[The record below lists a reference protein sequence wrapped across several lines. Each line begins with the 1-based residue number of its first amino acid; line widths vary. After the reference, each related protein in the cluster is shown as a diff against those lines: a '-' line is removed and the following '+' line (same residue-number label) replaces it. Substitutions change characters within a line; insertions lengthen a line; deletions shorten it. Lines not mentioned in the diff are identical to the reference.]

1 MKLTEKT
8 VAALACEPGK
18 RDRLVFDDT
27 VPGLGVRVTSGG
39 GKSFL
44 VQYTGP
50 GGVKRRVPLGRW
62 GSLSLDQA
70 RTAAKGMLGDVAKG
84 GDPAKERAAARE
96 AAAVEARA

>member
-1 MKLTEKT
+1 MKLTEKAI
-8 VAALACEPGK
+8 AALACDPRK

-50 GGVKRRVPLGRW
+50 GGVKRRGRS
-62 GSLSLDQA
+62 GSAQWF
-70 RTAAKGMLGDVAKG
+70 
-84 GDPAKERAAARE
+84 
-96 AAAVEARA
+96 